1 MYNYP
6 LRITTINPGATIK
19 YERVITDATGSITV
33 TGSVSN
39 NSSLYDEDIIT
50 STWTTGSTPSNT
62 VVLCYLQGMI
72 SSSNVDEL
80 ALFIRPSVYKKRIDR
95 LSVTGSSTGNYRQ
108 IGVTNVTKSITI

>member
-1 MYNYP
+1 MYTYP

-50 STWTTGSTPSNT
+50 STWTTGSKH
-62 VVLCYLQGMI
+62 CYLQGSI
-72 SSSNVDEL
+72 
-80 ALFIRPSVYKKRIDR
+80 
-95 LSVTGSSTGNYRQ
+95 YRQ
-108 IGVTNVTKSITI
+108 CSKQRFPKSC